1 VSEYGQF
8 CPVSKAAEVICE
20 RWAILVVRE
29 LLTGSRRFV
38 ELRRGLPGCPPAT
51 LSKRLKQLEAADVV
65 DRVEEGGSVE
75 YHLTE
80 AGLELLPIVQGFGE
94 WGQRWARSAYTD
106 DELDPDVLLWD
117 VRRFLDPAALERDPC
132 VIQLDVEL
140 PKGGRKPYWVV
151 VDRGQIDLCM
161 VDPRRE
167 VDAVVRAH
175 VRTLTQIWMGDTT
188 FARAQ
193 RDELVTVDGQRAVV
207 RRLPSW
213 FGQHP
218 ILAPIA
224 PAVGR

>member
-94 WGQRWARSAYTD
+94 WGQRWARSSYTD

-167 VDAVVRAH
+167 VDAIVRAH

-193 RDELVTVDGQRAVV
+193 RDELVTVDGQRSVV

-218 ILAPIA
+218 ILAPVA
-224 PAVGR
+224 PALGR

>member
-1 VSEYGQF
+1 MSEYGQF

-65 DRVEEGGSVE
+65 DRVEAGGSVE

-94 WGQRWARSAYTD
+94 WGQRWARSSYTD

-140 PKGGRKPYWVV
+140 PKGGHKPYWVV

-224 PAVGR
+224 PALGP